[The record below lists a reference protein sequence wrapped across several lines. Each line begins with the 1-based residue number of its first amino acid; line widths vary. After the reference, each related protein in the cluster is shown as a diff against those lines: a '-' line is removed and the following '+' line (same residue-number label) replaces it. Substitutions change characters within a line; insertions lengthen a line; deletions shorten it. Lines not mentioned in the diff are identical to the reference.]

1 MTTTMEQLSAYDIP
15 FTELETTVLGWVREA
30 LELRHGD
37 AGDPLGPLQ
46 VLPVEH
52 PFGPMD
58 VVEHLRQIQM
68 RAARVDQ
75 LLANCT
81 QARAR
86 ARRAQD
92 YAKFT
97 AELAFDEATQQ
108 NAARRTTE
116 FTTREERKADAA
128 LDSLEERRLAH
139 QAARLVSVT
148 DEAYEVVRQIHWQLE
163 NLRKDA
169 RAAINA
175 LHIDARLET

>member
-1 MTTTMEQLSAYDIP
+1 MTTVVEQLEVYDIP
-15 FTELETTVLGWVREA
+15 FTGLEATVLGWVREA
-30 LELRHGD
+30 LDLRHG
-37 AGDPLGPLQ
+37 AGEDPLGALGVMPTDDHHRLLEYLARAQ
-46 VLPVEH
+46 
-52 PFGPMD
+52 
-58 VVEHLRQIQM
+58 Q

-86 ARRAQD
+86 ARRAQEQ
-92 YAKFT
+92 ARFA
-97 AELAFDEATQQ
+97 AEVAFDSATQQ
-108 NAARRTTE
+108 NAARRTIE

-128 LDSLEERRLAH
+128 LDSLEERRIAH
-139 QAARLVSVT
+139 HAARLVSIT

-175 LHIDARLET
+175 LHIDSRLET